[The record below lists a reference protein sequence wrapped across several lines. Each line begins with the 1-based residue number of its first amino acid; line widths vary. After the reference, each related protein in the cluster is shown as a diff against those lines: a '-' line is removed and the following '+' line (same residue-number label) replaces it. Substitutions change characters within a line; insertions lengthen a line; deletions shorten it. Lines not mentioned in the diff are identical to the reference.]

1 MSGQKLILKL
11 STSHLKLITSV
22 NKLAISTTEPSTHIN
37 MEFSYVN
44 LKSPRFL
51 SIPGEMEDGDVQC
64 IDTYRQHLLLF
75 GLMTSLLSDPQIHNF
90 SRHAS
95 HQGMISRQRALQC
108 LMPGEDKMG
117 NLLICEC
124 WNRSSVQRMAFQSKK
139 ETMLFFGL
147 EMQT

>member
-1 MSGQKLILKL
+1 
-11 STSHLKLITSV
+11 
-22 NKLAISTTEPSTHIN
+22 

-95 HQGMISRQRALQC
+95 HQGMISGQRALQR

-117 NLLICEC
+117 NLLICNVGAGLRPVYNELP
-124 WNRSSVQRMAFQSKK
+124 FQSKK

-147 EMQT
+147 EMET